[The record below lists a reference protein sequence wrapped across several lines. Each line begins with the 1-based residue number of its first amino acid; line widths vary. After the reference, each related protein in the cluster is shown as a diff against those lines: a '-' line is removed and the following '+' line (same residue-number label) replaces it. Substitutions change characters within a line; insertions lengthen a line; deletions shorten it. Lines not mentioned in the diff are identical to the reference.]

1 MNEMPFTDKTN
12 WQILADEYLLCE
24 NYNLAA
30 KIYEDQILAE
40 PNIHSHYWN
49 LGLLLLLQG
58 QYLEAQLT
66 WSVAIDQRYA
76 ENDNAWIQDL
86 CKILLKEAV
95 RQEEL
100 IKYQNA
106 WNIRQQVREIDPSN
120 FDNLVQIIYLSL
132 HLKTLTCDFIQEL
145 NIVDILQFNCSN
157 INIENSSVLQLTQN
171 VLASDLDY
179 SLQIQIVSLTL
190 PFIKDTITFIGLIAP
205 IAYKLSEIDLEVA
218 IKIINIGLK
227 ISPQNKELI
236 GYLVGFYLQYHQ
248 FSKALEIARTATVKN
263 DNLLDQVLADFCLMN
278 ALVTA
283 GGRWAEVLSVSHHQE
298 SLIPL
303 LNRESIDQISSHLFI
318 SRFFAP
324 YISDN
329 PKVTR
334 VNQNHLSSL
343 CQENLQ
349 LTYQKPVDSFK
360 SQNSLKRN
368 SKRVKPLKIGYL
380 SNCLSKHSVGWL
392 ARWLFKYHD
401 REQFQIYGYFINY
414 HQNKSD
420 HLQEWY
426 SKQTHKSYRVGIELT
441 GSTID
446 ICNQISRDGIDILV
460 DLDSITYMN
469 SCEIVSLKP
478 APIQINWLGF
488 DASGIPAIDYFI
500 ADPYVLPET
509 AQAYY
514 SERIWRLPQTYI
526 AVQGFE
532 YGFPT
537 IHRRQLGI
545 PQDAVIY
552 FTGQRGYK
560 RHPDTVRLQMQII
573 KNVPNSYLLVKGIAD
588 ANSTEELFF
597 KLAES
602 EGVDCDQLK
611 FLPLTMTE
619 LEHRANLT
627 IADVV
632 LDTYPYNGATTTLE
646 TLWMG
651 IPMVTRVGEQ
661 FAARNSYTMMINAG
675 IIEGIAWTDEEYV
688 EWGIKL
694 GTNSLLRQEISWKL
708 KESRKSAPIWNAK
721 QFTKEMEKAYQQMWE
736 IYTN

>member
-1 MNEMPFTDKTN
+1 MSFIYESD
-12 WQILADEYLLCE
+12 WQSTANDYLLGE
-24 NYNLAA
+24 KYNLAA
-30 KIYEDQILAE
+30 KMYEEKILTE
-40 PNIHSHYWN
+40 PNIQSHYWN
-49 LGLLLLLQG
+49 FGLLLLLQG
-58 QYLEAQLT
+58 KVLEAKTT
-66 WSVAIDQRYA
+66 WSIAIDQESA
-76 ENDNAWIQDL
+76 EDSNKWNQDL
-86 CKILLKEAV
+86 CSILLNESV
-95 RQEEL
+95 RQEES
-100 IKYQNA
+100 KQYQNA
-106 WNIRQQVREIDPSN
+106 WNIRQQLRENDPSN

-132 HLKTLTCDFIQEL
+132 HLKTLTHDLIQEL
-145 NIVDILQFNCSN
+145 NIVEILQFNYSN
-157 INIENSSVLQLTQN
+157 INIKNSSVLQLVQN
-171 VLASDLDY
+171 TLASDLDY

-190 PFIKDTITFIGLIAP
+190 PYIDDTSTFVGLIAP
-205 IAYKLSEIDLEVA
+205 VAYRLSEIDLEVA
-218 IKIINIGLK
+218 VQIVNIGLQV
-227 ISPQNKELI
+227 SPQNQELI
-236 GYLVGFYLQYHQ
+236 GYLVGFYLKYLQ
-248 FSKALEIARTATVKN
+248 FSKALEVARSATAKN

-278 ALVTA
+278 ALVTS
-283 GGRWAEVLSVSHHQE
+283 GGRWEEVLSVSQHQE
-298 SLIPL
+298 TLIPL
-303 LNRESIDQISSHLFI
+303 LNHQSIDQVSSHLFI

-324 YISDN
+324 YIKDN
-329 PKVTR
+329 PKVIR

-349 LTYQKPVDSFK
+349 LIYRQPVDFFK
-360 SQNSLKRN
+360 SQNSLKR
-368 SKRVKPLKIGYL
+368 SKKSVKPLKIGYL
-380 SNCLSKHSVGWL
+380 SNCLFKHSVGWL

-426 SKQTHKSYRVGIELT
+426 SNQTHKSYRVGIELT

-446 ICNQISRDGIDILV
+446 ICNQISHDSIDILV

-478 APIQINWLGF
+478 APIQVNWLGF

-500 ADPYVLPET
+500 ADPYVLPES
-509 AQAYY
+509 AQSYY
-514 SERIWRLPQTYI
+514 SEKIWRLPQTYI

-545 PQDAVIY
+545 PNDAVIY

-602 EGVDCDQLK
+602 EGVKCDRLK

-675 IIEGIAWTDEEYV
+675 ITEGIAWTDEEYV

-694 GTNSLLRQEISWKL
+694 GTDSLLRQEISWKL

-736 IYTN
+736 IYTG